1 MSAPDSPQWI
11 LLGRISGLF
20 GVRGAVKIFSFTED
34 RAAILDYPTWYL
46 GPDHRPIAVREGAM
60 QGETVTALLA
70 GINDREAARGLLG
83 QEISVPAGAL
93 PALGENE
100 FYWRDLLD
108 LQVVNLHGE
117 HLGAVVRLL
126 ETGANDVLV
135 LQGPEG
141 ERLVPWTASVQ
152 VDRGAGTIVV
162 DWEKDW

>member
-1 MSAPDSPQWI
+1 M
-11 LLGRISGLF
+11 GRISGLY
-20 GVRGAVKIFSFTED
+20 GARGAVKVFSFTEV

-46 GPDHRPIAVREGAM
+46 GPGHRPIALREGTM

-70 GINDREAARGLLG
+70 GINDREAARVLLG
-83 QEISVPAGAL
+83 QEISVPASAL

-100 FYWRDLLD
+100 FYWHDLFD

-117 HLGAVVRLL
+117 YLGSVVRLL

-152 VDRGAGTIVV
+152 VDRDAGRIIV